1 MKLLADILPFLL
13 IIAVF
18 WLLILRPQR
27 RRQQALLA
35 TQRALTL
42 GTEVM
47 LTSGIYGTV
56 ASLDEETIRLEVAPG
71 TVVKVARQAIV
82 KVLDGPDEPGPFDP
96 GTGGTEITSGTEITG
111 STGTD
116 PRTDSDD
123 QRP

>member
-1 MKLLADILPFLL
+1 VKLLADILPFL
-13 IIAVF
+13 IIVAVF

-27 RRQQALLA
+27 RRQRSVLA

-56 ASLDEETIRLEVAPG
+56 ASLDEETVRLELAPG

-82 KVLDGPDEPGPFDP
+82 KVLDAPEEPDPF
-96 GTGGTEITSGTEITG
+96 
-111 STGTD
+111 TD
-116 PRTDSDD
+116 TRTDTDD